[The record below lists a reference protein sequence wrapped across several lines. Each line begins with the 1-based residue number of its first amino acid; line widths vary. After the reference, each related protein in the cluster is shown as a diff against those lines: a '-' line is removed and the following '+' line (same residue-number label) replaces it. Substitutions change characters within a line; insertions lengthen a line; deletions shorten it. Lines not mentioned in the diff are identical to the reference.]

1 MGAFIEIGNR
11 NSTYNVADS
20 NASINL
26 AQFDIVNVTNGNG
39 IFESSAFNSNS
50 FGIDGEIHVTNG
62 SAMRISG
69 MDNKVTVDFDGI
81 LTGNIGIWLDN
92 GNTSPGLNGNSVVVE
107 GQIVATGDGI
117 RNEDHGTSILN
128 LDHVEGATGIAGT
141 TFGVTITNDDLG
153 TIKGSTAGIDLSAI
167 NDPTQTSK
175 ITNHG
180 TITGANAIIGGGEQE
195 TVVNDG
201 TINGNVILGG
211 GSDVF
216 DDRKGTVNGFI
227 EGGSG
232 NDTYIVDNAATK
244 IAEFIAGGTG
254 DTVESTVSYTLGN
267 NLENLILL
275 GSATRNGTGN
285 GEANNIHGNDGVNK
299 LKGLD
304 GDDFIT
310 GGKGDDILTGGTG
323 ADTFIFQTGFN
334 HDTITDFHATGTGH
348 DVIDLSDVASIT
360 SFSDLIDNHVHT
372 SHGNAVIDAGHG
384 DTITLTGVS
393 VNSLTSGDFTF

>member
-11 NSTYNVADS
+11 NSTYNVANSD
-20 NASINL
+20 ASINL
-26 AQFDIVNVTNGNG
+26 AQFDTINVINGNG
-39 IFESSAFNSNS
+39 IFESLAFNSNA
-50 FGIDGEIHVTNG
+50 FHIDGEIHAING
-62 SAMRISG
+62 SDMRISG
-69 MDNKVTVDFDGI
+69 MNNKITVDFDAI

-92 GNTSPGLNGNSVVVE
+92 GSSSPNLNGNSVVVE
-107 GQIVATGDGI
+107 GQIVTSGDGI

-128 LDHVEGATGIAGT
+128 LGRIEGATGIAGT
-141 TFGVTITNDDLG
+141 TFGLTITNDALG

-167 NDPTQTSK
+167 NDPETSK

-180 TITGANAIIGGGEQE
+180 TITGPNAIIGGAEQE

-201 TINGNVILGG
+201 TINGNGILGG

-232 NDTYIVDNAATK
+232 NDTYIIDNAAAK
-244 IAEFIAGGTG
+244 IAEFIAGGAG
-254 DTVESTVSYTLGN
+254 DTVESTVSYTLGS

-275 GSATRNGTGN
+275 GTATRNGTGN
-285 GEANNIHGNDGVNK
+285 GEANNIHGNDGINK

-323 ADTFIFQTGFN
+323 ADHFIFQTGFN

-360 SFSDLIDNHVHT
+360 SFADLIDNHVHT

-393 VNSLTSGDFTF
+393 VSSLTSNDFTF